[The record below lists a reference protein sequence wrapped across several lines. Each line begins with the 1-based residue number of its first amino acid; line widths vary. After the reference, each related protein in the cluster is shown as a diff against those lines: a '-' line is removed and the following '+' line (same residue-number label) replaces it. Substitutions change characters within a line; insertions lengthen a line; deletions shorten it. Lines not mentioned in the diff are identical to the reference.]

1 MSLRNS
7 FNNMIIFGWGFQTI
21 KNFGPVFKNLCS
33 HCHNEDYW
41 VLTRVMTWFT
51 IFFIPIFPYEIK
63 HHLTCPVCKYGVT
76 LKGEQVAQMKPLAE
90 TNQLLVDGK
99 ITADEYNTKINL
111 LNGGATETV
120 QAEVIEAKILPEGGN
135 THLSY
140 CADCGTQVTKELK
153 FCGNCGTAVAP
164 K

>member
-1 MSLRNS
+1 
-7 FNNMIIFGWGFQTI
+7 MIIFGWNFQTI
-21 KNFGPVFKNLCS
+21 KNFGPVFKNLCG

-41 VLTRVMTWFT
+41 VLTRIITWFT
-51 IFFIPIFPYEIK
+51 LFFIPVIPYEIK
-63 HHLTCPVCKYGVT
+63 HHLTCPVCNYGVT

-99 ITADEYNTKINL
+99 ITADEYHAKINL
-111 LNGGATETV
+111 LNSGASETG
-120 QAEVIEAKILPEGGN
+120 QAEVVEVKNSPEGGD

-140 CADCGTQVTKELK
+140 CANCGTQVTKELK
-153 FCGNCGTAVAP
+153 FCGNCGTAVAS

>member
-1 MSLRNS
+1 
-7 FNNMIIFGWGFQTI
+7 MIIFGWGFQTI

-41 VLTRVMTWFT
+41 VLTRIMTWFT

-76 LKGEQVAQMKPLAE
+76 LKGEQVTQMKPLAE

-99 ITADEYNTKINL
+99 ITTDEYHAKINL
-111 LNGGATETV
+111 LNSGASEAV
-120 QAEVIEAKILPEGGN
+120 QAEVIEEKILPEGGD
-135 THLSY
+135 THGNY
-140 CADCGTQVTKELK
+140 CANCGTQVTKELK
-153 FCGNCGTAVAP
+153 FCGNCGTAVTQ